1 MTKIKKDEATF
12 PTLSEQHISTLS
24 KCNASEQLEQSFL
37 EHCALQENLRFWL
50 LFPFRNKDTLEVW
63 ILYAKKTFGRQF

>member
-37 EHCALQENLRFWL
+37 EHCALQENLRF
-50 LFPFRNKDTLEVW
+50 
-63 ILYAKKTFGRQF
+63 